1 MKYTDEFD
9 INSFEFWG
17 DAKDVM
23 KSIREM
29 DLEDTVACIIE
40 DVFCDETPTKTQIN
54 DFVWFDLP
62 DILEENYDLNI
73 S

>member
-1 MKYTDEFD
+1 MKYTNEFD

-17 DAKDVM
+17 GAKDVM

-29 DLEDTVACIIE
+29 DLTDMVACMIE

-54 DFVWFDLP
+54 DFVRFDLP
-62 DILEENYDLNI
+62 DILREDCGLEI
-73 S
+73 